1 MILLV
6 GRLRRKP
13 DSPGRRRCKLDSLH
27 YRGYTPN
34 KMDDSTRDE
43 TQTAAE
49 QQERL
54 RAALQA
60 YEDARTDGLCEDGAW
75 ERAAGVLRALGG
87 GESLEEII
95 TWTPQSATASTT
107 TS

>member
-6 GRLRRKP
+6 GRLQR
-13 DSPGRRRCKLDSLH
+13 KLDSLH

-34 KMDDSTRDE
+34 KMDGSTRDG
-43 TQTAAE
+43 TQTTAAE

-54 RAALQA
+54 RAVLQA

-75 ERAAGVLRALGG
+75 ERAAEVLRALGG
-87 GESLEEII
+87 TESLEEII
-95 TWTPQSATASTT
+95 AWTPQSATASTT
-107 TS
+107 IS